1 MVNQGNID
9 SEDTGIKYELRS
21 IGGGYS
27 EGSSVVYDESKKKI
41 RAEVN
46 LYGGSKKAA
55 GIYEFIPPVNIQHVI
70 ERFFQAKRDASQQTA
85 EFQKEISNYK
95 EVLAQEIDKEVVAI
109 LQSVD
114 SQIESA
120 IKKAIRRTNFKYK

>member
-1 MVNQGNID
+1 MIEQENVKT
-9 SEDTGIKYELRS
+9 EDTGIKYELSS

-27 EGSSVVYDESKKKI
+27 QGSSVVYDESLKKM

-55 GIYEFIPPVNIQHVI
+55 GIYKFAPPVNIQHVI
-70 ERFFQAKRDASQQTA
+70 ERFFQAKRDASEQTA
-85 EFQKEISNYK
+85 EFQKEIANYK
-95 EVLAQEIDKEVVAI
+95 TVLAQEIDKEVVAI
-109 LQSVD
+109 LSSVD
-114 SQIESA
+114 SQIEAA